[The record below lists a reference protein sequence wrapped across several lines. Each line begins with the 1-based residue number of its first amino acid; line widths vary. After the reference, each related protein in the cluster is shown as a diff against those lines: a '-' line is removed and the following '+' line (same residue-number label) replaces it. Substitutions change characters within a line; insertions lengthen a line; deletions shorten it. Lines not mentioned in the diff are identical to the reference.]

1 MKIYLL
7 EVELIYTEKE
17 ITEELVYVVR
27 KAFSSSDLR
36 KDFYMN
42 MKPEQMFE
50 NEIQEEPKFWSGN
63 ERYIR
68 MEDIT
73 TYELE
78 VLGA

>member
-7 EVELIYTEKE
+7 EVELIYTKKE
-17 ITEELVYVVR
+17 ITEELVYVIR
-27 KAFSSSDLR
+27 KAFSSADLR

-50 NEIQEEPKFWSGN
+50 NEIQKEPKFWSGN
-63 ERYIR
+63 ECYIR

>member
-7 EVELIYTEKE
+7 EVELIYTSKGVAEG
-17 ITEELVYVVR
+17 LVVVIR
-27 KAFSSSDLR
+27 KAFSNADLR

-42 MKPEQMFE
+42 MKPEQMFDSVV
-50 NEIQEEPKFWSGN
+50 QEELKFWSGN
-63 ERYIR
+63 ECYTE
-68 MEDIT
+68 MGDIT